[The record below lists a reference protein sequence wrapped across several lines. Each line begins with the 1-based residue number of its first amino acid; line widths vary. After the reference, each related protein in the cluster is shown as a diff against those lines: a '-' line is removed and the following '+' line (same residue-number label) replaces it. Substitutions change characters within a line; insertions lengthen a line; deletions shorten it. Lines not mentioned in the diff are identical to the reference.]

1 MGIGTGPLGVV
12 HKTSPASDGDAGVEN
27 IRLSY
32 EYLRPYGPTAISPG
46 LGRIRLS
53 IRGTPKHLQ
62 SANPNANPNQLLHPN
77 AMPSPPQHVPVA
89 TSSSPS
95 TGGQAGNLLRQSI
108 HTSSGLTPPSNHT
121 LNGQQSG
128 ILPSNQMAPPPRPVV
143 DSSSKFPRSD
153 IRGALFDTFFD
164 HFSSMFPFL
173 NRQVVDRQIR
183 EGGADAGTVLLANV
197 MCALSARYVY
207 LLNMRVLVL
216 NSICS
221 F

>member
-1 MGIGTGPLGVV
+1 LSLNQSRIQVIPPHNGRSDSSGPLGGI
-12 HKTSPASDGDAGVEN
+12 HKTSPGEKSDGDAGVEN

-62 SANPNANPNQLLHPN
+62 TANANSNPNQLLHPN

-89 TSSSPS
+89 ASSSPAAGS
-95 TGGQAGNLLRQSI
+95 LSGNLLRQSI
-108 HTSSGLTPPSNHT
+108 TGATGLTPPS
-121 LNGQQSG
+121 GQQNGTASPG
-128 ILPSNQMAPPPRPVV
+128 QMGQPPRPIV
-143 DSSSKFPRSD
+143 DPSSKFPRPD
-153 IRGALFDTFFD
+153 IRSALFDTFFD

-197 MCALSARYVY
+197 MCGLAAR
-207 LLNMRVLVL
+207 
-216 NSICS
+216 
-221 F
+221 

>member
-1 MGIGTGPLGVV
+1 M
-12 HKTSPASDGDAGVEN
+12 EN

-62 SANPNANPNQLLHPN
+62 TATANANPNQLLHPN
-77 AMPSPPQHVPVA
+77 AMPSPPQHVPGA
-89 TSSSPS
+89 SSSPLG
-95 TGGQAGNLLRQSI
+95 TGQGNLLRQSV
-108 HTSSGLTPPSNHT
+108 HAASGLTPPSNPNIGGHT
-121 LNGQQSG
+121 NGIS
-128 ILPSNQMAPPPRPVV
+128 PPGQPMNPRLIF

-197 MCALSARYVY
+197 MCGLSARQVF
-207 LLNMRVLVL
+207 LLLAIFD
-216 NSICS
+216 S
-221 F
+221 